1 MHLYMYQPT
10 RTNYPY
16 YSTTR
21 LHSGIYT
28 TARLNQKAV
37 HIPLHGRTL
46 YLDDDTQITVL
57 EQNIPLLI

>member
-1 MHLYMYQPT
+1 MHWYMYQPT

-16 YSTTR
+16 CSITR
-21 LHSGIYT
+21 LQSGIYT

-46 YLDDDTQITVL
+46 YFDDDTQITVL